1 MVKVKIIETGKT
13 DILKFVVDGC
23 DILPDLM
30 EGCGFQQGWDEELAE
45 VLLVPQNEYEWWVEM
60 VDLLYEE
67 QSLKEELEEEY
78 GIGVVNEAL
87 SQVYESDLKNRTL
100 HSIEV
105 LKDYLETDDD

>member
-1 MVKVKIIETGKT
+1 MVKVKVIETGKT

-30 EGCGFQQGWDEELAE
+30 DGCDFQQGWDEELAE

-60 VDLLYEE
+60 IELLYEE

-87 SQVYESDLKNRTL
+87 SQVYESDLKDRTL

-105 LKDYLETDDD
+105 LKDYLERDDD